1 MCPKEIRGSSKN
13 NLYTLG
19 VFIYLL
25 KAFDTVN
32 HSLIVKKIEICGIQG
47 KNG

>member
-1 MCPKEIRGSSKN
+1 MCPKEIQESSEN

-19 VFIYLL
+19 VIIYLL

-32 HSLIVKKIEICGIQG
+32 HSLIVKKIEIYGIQG